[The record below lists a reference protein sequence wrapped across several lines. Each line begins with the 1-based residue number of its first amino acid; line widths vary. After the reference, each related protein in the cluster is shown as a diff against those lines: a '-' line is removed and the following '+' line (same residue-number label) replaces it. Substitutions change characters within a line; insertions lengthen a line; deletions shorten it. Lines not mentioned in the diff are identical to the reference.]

1 MKRPFLFFS
10 FLFIFSSIIF
20 TQTVIEN
27 PEKPL
32 GTNAGRVLKLEEIF
46 RITDGSGNFY
56 FNIPL
61 NLKEDSEGNI
71 FIIDENQFLKFS
83 ADGKYLKNLFIK
95 GRGPGEI
102 VTQYHSGLSY
112 CLLKDD
118 IFLYDRNGSKIIH
131 MNGDGNLIEEIRL
144 KMTRLQRMYGLTD
157 EGFIFINE
165 SPANIGPTGFK
176 DVDMSVI
183 LVSKD
188 GSTSRTIMI
197 FPKKIYSSKNF
208 GMDWAPFYG
217 LLESDAQKLFVCH
230 TSEYNIVLA
239 DLGKNQVIKKFN
251 RKYRR
256 IKHVT
261 SESQKQ
267 FYERREIKRPKRKY
281 KNDVFGLFFYK
292 DHLWIK
298 TSTKD
303 EKKGILFDVFN
314 KEGKYVD
321 NFYLKLNG
329 TLMTPHGDFIFV
341 LEKDEDENF
350 QIVKYKIIDETQIP
364 LKPWLAGNGKRS

>member
-1 MKRPFLFFS
+1 MRRPFFLFS
-10 FLFIFSSIIF
+10 VLFIFSSIIL

-32 GTNAGRVLKLEEIF
+32 GENAGRVLKLEEVF
-46 RITDGSGNFY
+46 KITDESDDFY
-56 FNIPL
+56 FSAPL
-61 NLKEDSEGNI
+61 NLKEDSEGNF
-71 FIIDENQFLKFS
+71 FIIDENQFLMFS

-95 GRGPGEI
+95 GQGPGEI
-102 VTQYHSGLSY
+102 ATRYHGGLSY
-112 CLLKDD
+112 FILKDN
-118 IFLYDRNGSKIIH
+118 IILYDRDGSKVIR
-131 MNGDGNLIEEIRL
+131 MDGEGNLIEEIRL
-144 KMTRLQRMYGLTD
+144 KVTRLQRMYGLTD
-157 EGFIFINE
+157 EGFIFMVE

-197 FPKKIYSSKNF
+197 FPKKVYSSRNF

-256 IKHVT
+256 IKYVMT
-261 SESQKQ
+261 ESQKQ
-267 FYERREIKRPKRKY
+267 FYERIKIKPPERKY
-281 KNDVFGLFFYK
+281 KNDVLGLFFYK
-292 DHLWIK
+292 NHLWIK
-298 TSTKD
+298 TSTID
-303 EKKGILFDVFN
+303 EKKGTLFDVFN

-321 NFYLKLNG
+321 NFYLKLDG
-329 TLMTPHGDFIFV
+329 TLMTTHGDFIFV
-341 LEKDEDENF
+341 LEKDEDENL
-350 QIVKYKIIDETQIP
+350 QIVKYKIIDGT
-364 LKPWLAGNGKRS
+364 

>member
-46 RITDGSGNFY
+46 RITDESGDFY
-56 FNIPL
+56 FSRPL
-61 NLKEDSEGNI
+61 NLKEDSEGYI

-102 VTQYHSGLSY
+102 ATQYHSGLSY
-112 CLLKDD
+112 FLLKDD
-118 IFLYDRNGSKIIH
+118 IFLYDRDGSKIIH

-165 SPANIGPTGFK
+165 SRNDRKKSGFQ
-176 DVDMSVI
+176 DVDMSI
-183 LVSKD
+183 IAVSED
-188 GSTSRTIMI
+188 GSYGKNVLV
-197 FPKKIYSSKNF
+197 FPKKIYWSRTSGGEF
-208 GMDWAPFYG
+208 SVDWARFYG
-217 LLESDAQKLFVCH
+217 LYDSKTQKIFVSH
-230 TSEYNIVLA
+230 TDEYKIVLA
-239 DLGKNQVIKKFN
+239 DLGKGQVIKRF
-251 RKYRR
+251 
-256 IKHVT
+256 
-261 SESQKQ
+261 
-267 FYERREIKRPKRKY
+267 KRKY
-281 KNDVFGLFFYK
+281 TRVKYVMPERLKQSPFYKRFNPPKKKYEDDILGLFFYK
-292 DHLWIK
+292 NHLWIK

-303 EKKGILFDVFN
+303 EKKGTLFDVFN

-321 NFYLKLNG
+321 NFYFKLNG
-329 TLMTPHGDFIFV
+329 TLMTTHGDFIFV
-341 LEKDEDENF
+341 LEKDEDKNF
-350 QIVKYKIIDETQIP
+350 QIVKYKIIDGSQ
-364 LKPWLAGNGKRS
+364 RS

>member
-1 MKRPFLFFS
+1 MGK
-10 FLFIFSSIIF
+10 
-20 TQTVIEN
+20 
-27 PEKPL
+27 
-32 GTNAGRVLKLEEIF
+32 NAGRVLKLEEIF
-46 RITDGSGNFY
+46 RITDESGDFY
-56 FNIPL
+56 FSRPL
-61 NLKEDSEGNI
+61 SLKEDSEGNF

-83 ADGKYLKNLFIK
+83 ADGKYIKNFFIK

-102 VTQYHSGLSY
+102 ATRYHSGLSY
-112 CLLKDD
+112 SILKDN
-118 IFLYDRNGSKIIH
+118 IILYDRDGRKVIR
-131 MNGDGNLIEEIRL
+131 MDGEGNLIEEIRF
-144 KMTRLQRMYGLTD
+144 KVTRLQRMYGLTD

-165 SPANIGPTGFK
+165 SPGNIGPTGFK

-188 GSTSRTIMI
+188 GSIGRTIMI

-267 FYERREIKRPKRKY
+267 FYERNKIKTPKRKY
-281 KNDVFGLFFYK
+281 KNDVLGLFFYK

-314 KEGKYVD
+314 KEGTYVD

-329 TLMTPHGDFIFV
+329 TLMTLHGDFIFV

-350 QIVKYKIIDETQIP
+350 QIVKYKIIDGTQIP
-364 LKPWLAGNGKRS
+364 